1 MFVAEIQPKGRVAV
15 WIQKFDENDNE
26 TKIKIGTYQTKEI
39 KATWHIFDHYSET
52 DKTSDIDISKKV
64 ALVMERHSYR
74 LEIKLPDGYTL
85 DNSYFE
91 FFNQNIYSFS
101 ERKSKTIPVFDY
113 LPKEFYLKWG
123 NGKKKF
129 MTQFSFDEEDI
140 LDNFRKESG
149 NAKAES
155 LVLELIV
162 NDRNNGI
169 KVILK
174 NTKTNS
180 EFIFKDRYKSKNEM
194 TIFPQM

>member
-1 MFVAEIQPKGRVAV
+1 
-15 WIQKFDENDNE
+15 
-26 TKIKIGTYQTKEI
+26 
-39 KATWHIFDHYSET
+39 
-52 DKTSDIDISKKV
+52 
-64 ALVMERHSYR
+64 MERHSYR